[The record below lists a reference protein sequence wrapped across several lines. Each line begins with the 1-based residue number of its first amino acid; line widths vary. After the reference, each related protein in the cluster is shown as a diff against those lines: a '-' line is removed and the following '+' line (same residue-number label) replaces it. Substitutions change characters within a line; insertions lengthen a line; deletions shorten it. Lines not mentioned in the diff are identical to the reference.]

1 MLEARDVWLSIGGN
15 HLLAGVDL
23 AVEPGRIVAV
33 IGPNGAGKSS
43 VVRVLSGEL
52 VPTRGRAL
60 LDGKPLRSLPA
71 AEVARRR
78 AVVPQTSALAF
89 PFTVLEVVMLGVTVP
104 GFRMPA
110 TAARA
115 AAEDA
120 LEAVEMMPFADR
132 IYATLSGGERQ
143 RVHIARA
150 LCQLAA
156 APTRPGETRCLLL
169 DEPTAS
175 LDLAHQVRVLDILRR
190 QAELGFAVLVVVHD
204 LNLAA
209 SAADRIVLLSRGRV
223 AAAGPPADVLQDG
236 LLSEVYDCQVSIVR
250 STDDDRPLVLPP
262 YAPLP
267 APVSAP
273 QERAAIPAF
282 AVHPLHR

>member
-52 VPTRGRAL
+52 APTRGEAFL
-60 LDGKPLRSLPA
+60 GGKPLRSLSA
-71 AEVARRR
+71 AEIARRR
-78 AVVPQTSALAF
+78 AVVPQTSAMAF
-89 PFTVLEVVMLGVTVP
+89 PFTVIEVVMLGATVP
-104 GFRMPA
+104 GFRLLA

-120 LEAVEMMPFADR
+120 LEAVDMMPFADR

-156 APTRPGETRCLLL
+156 APRRSGETSCLLL

-175 LDLAHQVRVLDILRR
+175 LDLAHQVRVLDTMRR
-190 QAELGFAVLVVVHD
+190 QAELGFAVLVVLHD

-209 SAADRIVLLSRGRV
+209 SAADRLVLLSRGRI
-223 AAAGPPADVLQDG
+223 AAAGPPADVLQEG
-236 LLSEVYDCQVSIVR
+236 LLSEVYDCRVSIVP
-250 STDDDRPLVLPP
+250 STDHGRPLVLPP
-262 YAPLP
+262 YAPRP
-267 APVSAP
+267 ARQDRATISAL
-273 QERAAIPAF
+273 AIR
-282 AVHPLHR
+282 PLRR